1 MRRWSL
7 FMMLLVAAAGC
18 GDGDET
24 EPAGTVED
32 TVTPQTAQMPAAEPA
47 PSMPVP
53 AATPVESRPT
63 QMPAVGLPAVDEPW
77 TPTHTGTVSPGMTRE
92 QVIETWGPPVTERAV
107 GAWTYL
113 YFRNGCEAS
122 CGTFDV
128 VFLENGQVVNA
139 IVRAPGHTYA
149 GTSTSPPGSTA
160 RPTPPDGTTE
170 E

>member
-7 FMMLLVAAAGC
+7 LSILLVTAAAC
-18 GDGDET
+18 GGGEEA
-24 EPAGTVED
+24 EPAGTAED
-32 TVTPQTAQMPAAEPA
+32 TAAAETAQMPPAEPA
-47 PSMPVP
+47 PSVP
-53 AATPVESRPT
+53 ATQSPAAATGQPARMPT
-63 QMPAVGLPAVDEPW
+63 VGLPAVDEPW
-77 TPTHTGTVSPGMTRE
+77 TPTYTGTVNPGMTRE
-92 QVIETWGPPVTERAV
+92 QVIETWGPPVTERAL

-139 IVRAPGHTYA
+139 IVRGPGHTY
-149 GTSTSPPGSTA
+149 GGSSTSPAGATA
-160 RPTPPDGTTE
+160 RATPPDGTE